1 MLRIE
6 YFADDSDDPVS
17 TGNQF
22 PIREFQN
29 TPQELPDDLV
39 DRVLDQIKKI
49 MALDLSSASYSGPE
63 SLELEVRRP
72 CVMIPY

>member
-6 YFADDSDDPVS
+6 YFADDSDDLVS
-17 TGNQF
+17 TGV
-22 PIREFQN
+22 RDFQN

-49 MALDLSSASYSGPE
+49 MALDLSSASCSGPE
-63 SLELEVRRP
+63 SLELEVRKP
-72 CVMIPY
+72 CVVITD